1 MTLKNEQ
8 ESALHSNHPK
18 QYIMKTSI
26 FSSAAASLF
35 LLAGCQQSSNPEDQ
49 FVNDLM
55 SKMTLAEKIGQTNLL
70 PAPGPIVTG
79 ISEQTEIV
87 GQIREGRVGAILN
100 IKGAEAIRE
109 YQRIAVEESR
119 LGIPILFG
127 LDVIHGY
134 QTEFP
139 IPLAVSCAWD
149 TVGVKLSAE
158 IAARE
163 ASTDGIAWTY
173 SPMVDICRDAR
184 WGRIAEGNGEDPWLS
199 GLLGRAYV
207 QGWQGDD
214 LSDKQTLMACLKH
227 YALYGAAESGRDYNT
242 TDMSE
247 NRMFNEYLLP
257 YQMCVE
263 AGVGSVMTS
272 FNDINGTPATANRWL
287 QNDVL
292 RDKWNFDGFIVTDYG
307 AIREMKAHGLG
318 GDDVVTER
326 ALDATVDMDM
336 CSELYITQLE
346 KLLNEKRITEQQIDD
361 ACRRVLQAK
370 YRLGLFD
377 DPYRYNDAERGKTE
391 LFKAENREAA
401 SQITANTFVLLKN
414 DNDLLPLAKK
424 GKIAL
429 IGPMAD
435 NKSQLRGC
443 WSVSSDH
450 TQYSTIFEVMKQ
462 RLAGQAEVRYAEGCH
477 YSYDPVLEQRFLW
490 NDKPSSRSHKELL
503 DEALATARWADV
515 VVAILGEA
523 KEMTGEAASMCDIT
537 MQASQHDLL
546 EALVKTGKPVVL
558 LLANGRPMVLKWENA
573 NVPAILD
580 IWFPGSEAGDAI
592 CDVLFGDKAPQGH
605 LTTTF
610 PQHAGQLPIYYNH
623 KNTGRP
629 IGENDYGKF
638 TSGYLDVTNA
648 PLYPFGYGLTYTT
661 FEMSDIAQSSDR
673 LTANGSIEAKVTLT
687 NTGKREATT
696 IVQLYTHDLAGSITR
711 PVQELKGFHH
721 VTLKPGE
728 SKEVSFKVNAEM
740 LKFYNAKLDYVYE
753 PGEFDLMIGLN
764 CRDVKHSHFTL
775 VQ

>member
-1 MTLKNEQ
+1 MKNINYAMVAAMAATMLASCQNTEKSAEDKFIDELMSRMTLTER
-8 ESALHSNHPK
+8 
-18 QYIMKTSI
+18 
-26 FSSAAASLF
+26 
-35 LLAGCQQSSNPEDQ
+35 
-49 FVNDLM
+49 
-55 SKMTLAEKIGQTNLL
+55 IGQTNLL

-87 GQIREGRVGAILN
+87 SQIRDGRVGSILN
-100 IKGAEAIRE
+100 IKGADAIRE

-149 TVGVKLSAE
+149 TVGVKLSAQ

-214 LSDKQTLMACLKH
+214 LSDPQTLMACLKH

-257 YQMCVE
+257 YQMAVE

-272 FNDINGTPATANRWL
+272 FNDINGTPATANSWL

-292 RDKWNFDGFIVTDYG
+292 RKTWNFDGFIVTDYG

-326 ALDATVDMDM
+326 AMNATVDMDM
-336 CSELYITQLE
+336 CSELYISQLE
-346 KLLNEKRITEQQIDD
+346 GLLQQKRISQKQIDD

-377 DPYRYNDAERGKTE
+377 DPYRYNDNERAKTE
-391 LFKAENREAA
+391 MFKAKNREAA
-401 SQITANTFVLLKN
+401 RKITASTFVLLKN
-414 DNDLLPLAKK
+414 ENDLLPLAKK

-429 IGPMAD
+429 IGPMA
-435 NKSQLRGC
+435 NNQSQLRGC
-443 WSVSSDH
+443 WSVPSDH
-450 TQYSTIFEVMKQ
+450 TLYTTIFEAMQQ

-490 NDKPSSRSHKELL
+490 NDTPSERTHKQLL

-515 VVAILGEA
+515 IVTILGEA
-523 KEMTGEAASMCDIT
+523 KEMTGEAASMSDIT
-537 MQASQHDLL
+537 MQTSQHDLL
-546 EALVKTGKPVVL
+546 EALLKTGKPVVL
-558 LLANGRPMVLKWENA
+558 LLANGRPMVIKWEHE
-573 NVPAILD
+573 NVPAIMD

-592 CDVLFGDKAPQGH
+592 CDVLFGDVAPQGH
-605 LTTTF
+605 LTTTW
-610 PQHAGQLPIYYNH
+610 PQNAGQLPIYYNH

-661 FEMSDIAQSSDR
+661 FDISDIRLSSDQ
-673 LTANGSIEAKVTLT
+673 LSTNGSIEATVTIT

-696 IVQLYTHDLAGSITR
+696 ILQLYTHDLAGSITR
-711 PVQELKGFHH
+711 PVQELKDFRHC
-721 VTLKPGE
+721 TLAPGE
-728 SKEVSFKVNAEM
+728 SLDVTFTVIPDM
-740 LKFYNAKLDYVYE
+740 LRFYNADLKYVCE
-753 PGEFDLMIGLN
+753 PGDFDLMIGLN
-764 CRDVKHSHFTL
+764 CRDVKHALFTL
-775 VQ
+775 K

>member
-1 MTLKNEQ
+1 MKNKYTTLVA
-8 ESALHSNHPK
+8 AL
-18 QYIMKTSI
+18 
-26 FSSAAASLF
+26 AATA
-35 LLAGCQQSSNPEDQ
+35 LAGCQSKSASPEET
-49 FVNDLM
+49 FINDLM

-79 ISEQTEIV
+79 ISEQTDIV
-87 GQIREGRVGAILN
+87 NQIKDGKVGSILN
-100 IKGAEAIRE
+100 IKGADEIRE

-149 TVGVKLSAE
+149 TVGVKLSAQ

-199 GLLGRAYV
+199 GLIGRAYV

-214 LSDKQTLMACLKH
+214 LSHPQTLMACLKH

-257 YQMCVE
+257 YQMAVE

-272 FNDINGTPATANRWL
+272 FNDINGTPATANAWL
-287 QNDVL
+287 QNDLL
-292 RDKWNFDGFIVTDYG
+292 RKQWKFDGFIVTDYG
-307 AIREMKAHGLG
+307 AIREMEAHGLG
-318 GDDVVTER
+318 GDDVVAQR
-326 ALDATVDMDM
+326 ALEATVDMDM

-346 KLLNEKRITEQQIDD
+346 KLLEEKRISQKQIDE
-361 ACRRVLQAK
+361 ACYRVLQAK

-377 DPYRYNDAERGKTE
+377 DPYRYNDKERGKTE

-401 SQITANTFVLLKN
+401 RKITASTFVLLKN
-414 DNDLLPLAKK
+414 DNDLLPLEKK

-429 IGPMAD
+429 IGPMA
-435 NKSQLRGC
+435 NNQSQLRGC
-443 WSVSSDH
+443 WSVPSDH
-450 TQYSTIFEVMKQ
+450 TLYTTIFDAMKQ
-462 RLAGQAEVRYAEGCH
+462 RLAGAAEVRYAEGCH
-477 YSYDPVLEQRFLW
+477 YSYDATLEQRFLW
-490 NDKPSSRSHKELL
+490 YDQPSTRSHQELL
-503 DEALATARWADV
+503 NEALATARWSDV

-523 KEMTGEAASMCDIT
+523 KEMTGEAASMSDIE
-537 MQASQHDLL
+537 MQASQRDLL
-546 EALVKTGKPVVL
+546 DALVKTGKPVVL
-558 LLANGRPMVLKWENA
+558 LLANGRPMVLKHESET
-573 NVPAILD
+573 VPAILD

-592 CDVLFGDKAPQGH
+592 CDVLFGDVAPQGH

-610 PQHAGQLPIYYNH
+610 PQNAGQLPLYYNH

-648 PLYPFGYGLTYTT
+648 PLYPFGWGLTYTT
-661 FEMSDIAQSSDR
+661 FELSDIKLSSDK
-673 LTANGSIEAKVTLT
+673 LDGNGSLSATVTLS

-696 IVQLYTHDLAGSITR
+696 IVQLYTRDLAASITR
-711 PVQELKGFHH
+711 PVQELKGFQH
-721 VTLKPGE
+721 VTLAPGE
-728 SKEVSFKVNAEM
+728 SKEVTFAVTPEM
-740 LKFYNAKLDYVYE
+740 LKFYNAKLEFVNE
-753 PGEFDLMIGLN
+753 PGDFDLMIGLN
-764 CRDVKHSHFTL
+764 CREVKHAAFTL
-775 VQ
+775 Q

>member
-1 MTLKNEQ
+1 
-8 ESALHSNHPK
+8 
-18 QYIMKTSI
+18 MKTRNYVAL
-26 FSSAAASLF
+26 AAMATA
-35 LLAGCQQSSNPEDQ
+35 LLASCQSKPSDPEAA
-49 FVNDLM
+49 FINELM

-70 PAPGPIVTG
+70 PAPGPIFTG
-79 ISEQTEIV
+79 ISEEADILNQIKEGKV
-87 GQIREGRVGAILN
+87 GSILN

-109 YQRIAVEESR
+109 YQRIAVEETR
-119 LGIPILFG
+119 LGIPLLFG

-149 TVGVKLSAE
+149 TVGVKLSAQ

-199 GLLGRAYV
+199 GLLGAAYV
-207 QGWQGDD
+207 KGWQGDD
-214 LSDKQTLMACLKH
+214 LSDPQTLLACLKH

-257 YQMCVE
+257 YQMAVE

-272 FNDINGTPATANRWL
+272 FNDINGTPATANSWL
-287 QNDVL
+287 QNDIL
-292 RDKWNFDGFIVTDYG
+292 RKKWNFDGFIVTDYG
-307 AIREMKAHGLG
+307 AIKEMKAHGLG

-326 ALDATVDMDM
+326 AMQATVDMDM
-336 CSELYITQLE
+336 CSELYISQLE
-346 KLLNEKRITEQQIDD
+346 SLLEQKRVTMKQIDD
-361 ACRRVLQAK
+361 ACYRILQAK

-401 SQITANTFVLLKN
+401 RKITASTFVLLKN
-414 DNDLLPLAKK
+414 DNELLPLEKK

-429 IGPMAD
+429 IGPMA
-435 NKSQLRGC
+435 NNQSQLRGC
-443 WSVSSDH
+443 WSVPSDH
-450 TQYSTIFEVMKQ
+450 TQYSTIYDVMKQ
-462 RLAGQAEVRYAEGCH
+462 RLAGAAEVRYAEGCH
-477 YSYDPVLEQRFLW
+477 YSYDPTLEQRFLW
-490 NDKPSSRSHKELL
+490 NDAPSTRSHQELL
-503 DEALATARWADV
+503 NEALATARWADV
-515 VVAILGEA
+515 VVAILGES
-523 KEMTGEAASMCDIT
+523 KEQTGEAASMCDIE
-537 MQASQHDLL
+537 MQASQRDLL
-546 EALVKTGKPVVL
+546 DALVKTGKPVVL
-558 LLANGRPMVLKWENA
+558 LLANGRPMVLKHETEI
-573 NVPAILD
+573 VPAILD

-592 CDVLFGDKAPQGH
+592 CDVLFGDVAPQGH

-648 PLYPFGYGLTYTT
+648 PLFPFGWGLTYTT
-661 FEMSDIAQSSDR
+661 FEMSDIKLSSET
-673 LTANGSIEAKVTLT
+673 LAGNGAITATVTLS

-711 PVQELKGFHH
+711 PVQELKGFQH
-721 VTLKPGE
+721 VTLAPGA
-728 SKEVSFKVNAEM
+728 SQEVTFTVTPEM
-740 LKFYNAKLDYVYE
+740 LKFYNAKLEYVNE
-753 PGEFDLMIGLN
+753 PGDFDVMIGLN
-764 CRDVKHSHFTL
+764 CREVKHAGFTL
-775 VQ
+775 Q

>member
-1 MTLKNEQ
+1 MKLKHLYLLATSAVAFLMSGCQEKAQSTENQFINELMSRMTLE
-8 ESALHSNHPK
+8 
-18 QYIMKTSI
+18 
-26 FSSAAASLF
+26 
-35 LLAGCQQSSNPEDQ
+35 
-49 FVNDLM
+49 
-55 SKMTLAEKIGQTNLL
+55 EKIGQTNLL

-79 ISEQTEIV
+79 ISEQSEIV
-87 GQIREGRVGAILN
+87 DQIRQGKVGSILN
-100 IKGAEAIRE
+100 IKGADAIRE

-149 TVGVKLSAE
+149 TVGVRRSAE

-199 GLLGRAYV
+199 GLLGAAYV
-207 QGWQGDD
+207 KGWQGDD
-214 LSDKQTLMACLKH
+214 LSSPTTLMACLKH
-227 YALYGAAESGRDYNT
+227 YALYGAAEAGRDYNT

-247 NRMFNEYLLP
+247 NRMLNEYLLP
-257 YQMCVE
+257 YKMAVE

-272 FNDINGTPATANRWL
+272 FNDINGTPATANKWL
-287 QNDVL
+287 QDDLL
-292 RDKWNFDGFIVTDYG
+292 RKEWKFDGFLVTDYG

-318 GDDVVTER
+318 DDDVVTER
-326 ALDATVDMDM
+326 ALNATVDMDM
-336 CSELYITQLE
+336 CSELYITQLDT
-346 KLLNEKRITEQQIDD
+346 LLKQKRITEKQIDD

-391 LFKAENREAA
+391 LFKAENRAVAHE
-401 SQITANTFVLLKN
+401 ITAKSFVLLKN
-414 DNDLLPLAKK
+414 ENNLLPLTPQ

-429 IGPMAD
+429 IGPMA
-435 NKSQLRGC
+435 NSQSQLRGC
-443 WSVSSDH
+443 WSVSSDPALY
-450 TQYSTIFEVMKQ
+450 TTIFETMQQ
-462 RLAGQAEVRYAEGCH
+462 RLEGKAEVRYAEGCH
-477 YSYDPVLEQRFLW
+477 YSYDSTLEQRFLW
-490 NDKPSSRSHKELL
+490 NDQPSERSHKELL

-515 VVAILGEA
+515 VVAVLGEA
-523 KEMTGEAASMCDIT
+523 KEMTGEAASMCDIE

-558 LLANGRPMVLKWENA
+558 LLANGRPMVLNWENQ

-592 CDVLFGDKAPQGH
+592 CDVLFGDVAPQGH

-610 PQHAGQLPIYYNH
+610 PQSVGQLPLYYNH

-629 IGENDYGKF
+629 IGENEYGKY

-648 PLYPFGYGLTYTT
+648 PLYPFGWGLTYTT
-661 FEMSDIAQSSDR
+661 FEMSDIRLSSEK
-673 LTANGSIEAKVTLT
+673 LTANGSLTATVTLT
-687 NTGKREATT
+687 NTGQREATT

-711 PVQELKGFHH
+711 PVQELKGFQH
-721 VTLKPGE
+721 VTLKAGA
-728 SKEVSFKVNAEM
+728 SQEVIFEVTPEM
-740 LKFYNAKLDYVYE
+740 LKFYNAELEYINE
-753 PGEFDLMIGLN
+753 PGDFDLMIGLN
-764 CRDVKHSHFTL
+764 CREVKHAAFTL
-775 VQ
+775 IK

>member
-1 MTLKNEQ
+1 
-8 ESALHSNHPK
+8 
-18 QYIMKTSI
+18 MKKHY
-26 FSSAAASLF
+26 FMLAAATAA
-35 LLAGCQQSSNPEDQ
+35 LLASCQSKPADPEEA
-49 FVNDLM
+49 FINELM

-79 ISEQTEIV
+79 ISEQTDIV
-87 GQIREGRVGAILN
+87 NQIKEGKVGSILN
-100 IKGAEAIRE
+100 IKGADEIRE

-149 TVGVKLSAE
+149 TVGVKLSAQ

-199 GLLGRAYV
+199 GLLGAAYV
-207 QGWQGDD
+207 KGWQGDD
-214 LSDKQTLMACLKH
+214 LKDPQTLMACLKH

-257 YQMCVE
+257 YQMAVE

-272 FNDINGTPATANRWL
+272 FNDINGTPATANSWL
-287 QNDVL
+287 QDDIL
-292 RDKWNFDGFIVTDYG
+292 RKKWNFDGFIVTDYG
-307 AIREMKAHGLG
+307 AIREMMAHGLG
-318 GDDVVTER
+318 GPDVVTER
-326 ALDATVDMDM
+326 AMQATVDMDM

-346 KLLNEKRITEQQIDD
+346 SLLQQKRVSQKQIDD
-361 ACRRVLQAK
+361 ACYRVLQAK

-377 DPYRYNDAERGKTE
+377 DPYRYNDKKRGETE

-401 SQITANTFVLLKN
+401 RKITASSFVLLKN
-414 DNDLLPLAKK
+414 DNEMLPLQKK

-429 IGPMAD
+429 IGPMA
-435 NKSQLRGC
+435 NNQSQLRGC
-443 WSVSSDH
+443 WSVPSDH
-450 TQYSTIFEVMKQ
+450 TLYTTIYDAMKQ
-462 RLAGQAEVRYAEGCH
+462 RLAGAAEVRYAEGCH

-490 NDKPSSRSHKELL
+490 NDKPSTRSHQELL
-503 DEALATARWADV
+503 NEALATARWADV

-523 KEMTGEAASMCDIT
+523 KEMTGEAASMCDIE
-537 MQASQHDLL
+537 MQASQRDLL

-558 LLANGRPMVLKWENA
+558 LLANGRPMVLKRESEI
-573 NVPAILD
+573 VPAILD

-592 CDVLFGDKAPQGH
+592 CDVLFGDVAPQGH

-610 PQHAGQLPIYYNH
+610 PQSVGQLPIYYNH

-648 PLYPFGYGLTYTT
+648 PLYPFGWGLTYTT
-661 FEMSDIAQSSDR
+661 FEMSDIKLSSEQ
-673 LTANGSIEAKVTLT
+673 LASNGNIKATVTLS

-711 PVQELKGFHH
+711 PVQELKGFQH
-721 VTLKPGE
+721 VTLAPGA
-728 SKEVSFKVNAEM
+728 SQEVTFTVTPEM
-740 LKFYNAKLDYVYE
+740 LKFYNAKLEYVNE
-753 PGEFDLMIGLN
+753 PGDFDLMIGLN
-764 CRDVKHSHFTL
+764 CREVKHATFTL
-775 VQ
+775 K

>member
-1 MTLKNEQ
+1 MRTRFLLF
-8 ESALHSNHPK
+8 SA
-18 QYIMKTSI
+18 T
-26 FSSAAASLF
+26 AAA
-35 LLAGCQQSSNPEDQ
+35 LLCGCKQTASPEEQFIDNLMQQ
-49 FVNDLM
+49 
-55 SKMTLAEKIGQTNLL
+55 MTLAEKIGQTNLL
-70 PAPGPIVTG
+70 PVPGEIFTG
-79 ISEQTEIV
+79 ISETSEIAA
-87 GQIREGRVGAILN
+87 QIREGKVGALLN

-109 YQRIAVEESR
+109 YQRVAVEESR

-149 TVGVKLSAE
+149 TAGVKLSAQ

-199 GLLGRAYV
+199 GLLGAAYV
-207 QGWQGDD
+207 RGWQGDD
-214 LSDKQTLMACLKH
+214 LADPHTLMACLKH
-227 YALYGAAESGRDYNT
+227 YALYGAAEAGRDYNT

-257 YQMCVE
+257 YEMAVK

-272 FNDINGTPATANRWL
+272 FNDINGTPATANAWL
-287 QNDVL
+287 MNDIL
-292 RDKWNFDGFIVTDYG
+292 RKRWNFDGFLVTDYG

-318 GDDVVTER
+318 DDDVVTER
-326 ALDATVDMDM
+326 AINATVDMDM

-346 KLLNEKRITEQQIDD
+346 KLLAEKRISQKQIDD

-377 DPYRYNDAERGKTE
+377 NPYRYNDAERGKTE

-401 SQITANTFVLLKN
+401 RKITASTFVLLKN
-414 DNDLLPLAKK
+414 DNNLLPLAKK

-429 IGPMAD
+429 VGPMA
-435 NKSQLRGC
+435 NSQSQLRGC
-443 WSVSSDH
+443 WSVPSDPSL
-450 TQYSTIFEVMKQ
+450 YSTIFETMKE
-462 RLAGQAEVRYAEGCH
+462 RLAGCAEVRYAEGCH
-477 YSYDPVLEQRFLW
+477 YSYDETLERRFLW
-490 NDKPSSRSHKELL
+490 TDKPSARTHKQLL

-523 KEMTGEAASMCDIT
+523 KEMTGEAASMCDIE

-558 LLANGRPMVLKWENA
+558 LLANGRPMVLNWESKHL
-573 NVPAILD
+573 PAILD

-592 CDVLFGDKAPQGH
+592 CDVLFGDVAPQGH

-610 PQHAGQLPIYYNH
+610 PQSVGQLPLYYNH

-648 PLYPFGYGLTYTT
+648 PLYPFGWGLTYTT
-661 FEMSDIAQSSDR
+661 FEMSDISLSSA
-673 LTANGSIEAKVTLT
+673 TMPANGTITATVTLK
-687 NTGKREATT
+687 NTGNRAATT
-696 IVQLYTHDLAGSITR
+696 IVQLYTHDLAASITR
-711 PVQELKGFHH
+711 PVQELKGFRH
-721 VTLKPGE
+721 VTLSPGE
-728 SKEVSFKVNAEM
+728 SKEVTFTITPDM
-740 LKFYNAKLDYVYE
+740 LKFYNAQLEYLCE
-753 PGEFDLMIGLN
+753 PGDFDLMIGLN
-764 CRDVKHSHFTL
+764 CRDVKHCRFTL
-775 VQ
+775 N

>member
-1 MTLKNEQ
+1 MIINHHLRYPT
-8 ESALHSNHPK
+8 SVALL
-18 QYIMKTSI
+18 
-26 FSSAAASLF
+26 AASL
-35 LLAGCQQSSNPEDQ
+35 LCSCKQQAPNPEDA
-49 FVNDLM
+49 FIDELM
-55 SKMTLAEKIGQTNLL
+55 SRMTLAEKIGQTNLL

-87 GQIREGRVGAILN
+87 SQIRDGKVGSILN
-100 IKGAEAIRE
+100 IKGVDAIRE

-149 TVGVKLSAE
+149 TVGTRLSAQ

-214 LSDKQTLMACLKH
+214 LKDPQTLMACLKH

-257 YQMCVE
+257 YQMTVE

-272 FNDINGTPATANRWL
+272 FNDINGTPATANAWL

-292 RDKWNFDGFIVTDYG
+292 RKAWGFDGFLVTDYG

-318 GDDVVTER
+318 DDAMVTER
-326 ALDATVDMDM
+326 AMNATVDMDM

-346 KLLNEKRITEQQIDD
+346 ALLSQKRVTQQQIDV

-401 SQITANTFVLLKN
+401 RRITASTFVLLKN
-414 DNDLLPLAKK
+414 DNSLLPLAKR

-435 NKSQLRGC
+435 NQSQLRGC
-443 WSVSSDH
+443 WSVPSDH
-450 TQYSTIFEVMKQ
+450 TQYTTIYQAMKQ
-462 RLAGQAEVRYAEGCH
+462 RLQGQAEVRYAEGCH

-490 NDKPSSRSHKELL
+490 NDAPSERTHKQLL
-503 DEALATARWADV
+503 DEALTTARWADV

-523 KEMTGEAASMCDIT
+523 KEMTGEAASMCDIE
-537 MQASQHDLL
+537 MQASQRDLL
-546 EALVKTGKPVVL
+546 ETLLKVGKPVVL
-558 LLANGRPMVLKWENA
+558 LLANGRPMVLKWEHEH
-573 NVPAILD
+573 VPAIMD

-592 CDVLFGDKAPQGH
+592 CDVLFGDVAPQGH

-610 PQHAGQLPIYYNH
+610 PQHAGQVPIYYNH

-629 IGENDYGKF
+629 IDENDYGKF

-648 PLYPFGYGLTYTT
+648 PLYPFGYGLSYTT
-661 FEMSDIAQSSDR
+661 FDVSDIRLSSNEM
-673 LTANGSIEAKVTLT
+673 TPNGTIQASVTIT
-687 NTGKREATT
+687 NTGQREATT
-696 IVQLYTHDLAGSITR
+696 ILQLYTRDLAASITR
-711 PVQELKGFHH
+711 PVQELKGFRHCTLAPGASQE
-721 VTLKPGE
+721 VTFTID
-728 SKEVSFKVNAEM
+728 VEM
-740 LKFYNAKLDYVYE
+740 LKFYGQIDWRKGNIPERIYE
-753 PGEFDLMIGLN
+753 PGDFDLMIGLD
-764 CRDVKHSHFTL
+764 CRDVRHAQFTL
-775 VQ
+775 KD

>member
-1 MTLKNEQ
+1 MKNYL
-8 ESALHSNHPK
+8 A
-18 QYIMKTSI
+18 ITSM
-26 FSSAAASLF
+26 AAVVLCS
-35 LLAGCQQSSNPEDQ
+35 CQQKPQSDEDK
-49 FVNDLM
+49 FIDELM

-87 GQIREGRVGAILN
+87 SQIREGKVGSILN
-100 IKGAEAIRE
+100 IKGADAIRE
-109 YQRIAVEESR
+109 YQRVAVEESR

-149 TVGVKLSAE
+149 TTGVKVSAQ

-199 GLLGRAYV
+199 GLLGAAYV
-207 QGWQGDD
+207 KGWQGDD
-214 LSDKQTLMACLKH
+214 LKDPQTLMACLKH
-227 YALYGAAESGRDYNT
+227 YALYGAAEAGRDYNT

-247 NRMFNEYLLP
+247 NRMMNEYLLP
-257 YQMCVE
+257 YKMAVE

-272 FNDINGTPATANRWL
+272 FNDINGTPATANKWL
-287 QNDVL
+287 QNDLL
-292 RDKWNFDGFIVTDYG
+292 REQWKFDGFIVTDYG

-318 GDDVVTER
+318 GDDVVTQR
-326 ALDATVDMDM
+326 ALEATVDMDM
-336 CSELYITQLE
+336 CSELYISQLE
-346 KLLNEKRITEQQIDD
+346 PLLQQKRISEKQIDD

-377 DPYRYNDAERGKTE
+377 DPYRYNDKERGETE
-391 LFKAENREAA
+391 LFKAENRAVA
-401 SQITANTFVLLKN
+401 RDITASTFVLLKN
-414 DNDLLPLAKK
+414 DNELLPLQKK

-429 IGPMAD
+429 IGPMA
-435 NKSQLRGC
+435 NSQSQLRGC
-443 WSVSSDH
+443 WSVPSDH
-450 TQYSTIFEVMKQ
+450 TLYSTIYDVMKE
-462 RLAGQAEVRYAEGCH
+462 RLAGAAEVRYAEGCH
-477 YSYDPVLEQRFLW
+477 YSYDETLEQRFLW
-490 NDKPSSRSHKELL
+490 NDKPSTRSHKELL

-523 KEMTGEAASMCDIT
+523 KEMTGEAASMSNIE
-537 MQASQHDLL
+537 MQDSQHDLL

-558 LLANGRPMVLKWENA
+558 LLANGRPMVLNWETK

-610 PQHAGQLPIYYNH
+610 PQSVAQLPLYYNH

-648 PLYPFGYGLTYTT
+648 PLYPFGWGLTYTT
-661 FEMSDIAQSSDR
+661 FDMSEIALSSEK
-673 LTANGSIEAKVTLT
+673 LSANGTITAKVTLS

-711 PVQELKGFHH
+711 PVQELKGFQH
-721 VTLKPGE
+721 VTLAPGE
-728 SKEVSFKVNAEM
+728 SKEVAFEVNPEM
-740 LKFYNAKLDYVYE
+740 LKFYNAELKYVNE

-764 CRDVKHSHFTL
+764 CREVKHAVFTL
-775 VQ
+775 E

>member
-1 MTLKNEQ
+1 
-8 ESALHSNHPK
+8 
-18 QYIMKTSI
+18 MKTSI

-272 FNDINGTPATANRWL
+272 FNDINGTPATANR
-287 QNDVL
+287 
-292 RDKWNFDGFIVTDYG
+292 
-307 AIREMKAHGLG
+307 
-318 GDDVVTER
+318 
-326 ALDATVDMDM
+326 
-336 CSELYITQLE
+336 
-346 KLLNEKRITEQQIDD
+346 
-361 ACRRVLQAK
+361 
-370 YRLGLFD
+370 
-377 DPYRYNDAERGKTE
+377 
-391 LFKAENREAA
+391 
-401 SQITANTFVLLKN
+401 
-414 DNDLLPLAKK
+414 
-424 GKIAL
+424 
-429 IGPMAD
+429 
-435 NKSQLRGC
+435 
-443 WSVSSDH
+443 
-450 TQYSTIFEVMKQ
+450 
-462 RLAGQAEVRYAEGCH
+462 
-477 YSYDPVLEQRFLW
+477 
-490 NDKPSSRSHKELL
+490 
-503 DEALATARWADV
+503 
-515 VVAILGEA
+515 
-523 KEMTGEAASMCDIT
+523 
-537 MQASQHDLL
+537 
-546 EALVKTGKPVVL
+546 
-558 LLANGRPMVLKWENA
+558 
-573 NVPAILD
+573 
-580 IWFPGSEAGDAI
+580 
-592 CDVLFGDKAPQGH
+592 
-605 LTTTF
+605 
-610 PQHAGQLPIYYNH
+610 
-623 KNTGRP
+623 
-629 IGENDYGKF
+629 
-638 TSGYLDVTNA
+638 
-648 PLYPFGYGLTYTT
+648 
-661 FEMSDIAQSSDR
+661 
-673 LTANGSIEAKVTLT
+673 
-687 NTGKREATT
+687 
-696 IVQLYTHDLAGSITR
+696 
-711 PVQELKGFHH
+711 
-721 VTLKPGE
+721 
-728 SKEVSFKVNAEM
+728 
-740 LKFYNAKLDYVYE
+740 
-753 PGEFDLMIGLN
+753 
-764 CRDVKHSHFTL
+764 
-775 VQ
+775 

>member
-1 MTLKNEQ
+1 
-8 ESALHSNHPK
+8 
-18 QYIMKTSI
+18 MKKHY
-26 FSSAAASLF
+26 FMLAAATAA
-35 LLAGCQQSSNPEDQ
+35 LLASCQSKPADPEEA
-49 FVNDLM
+49 FINDLM

-79 ISEQTEIV
+79 ISEQSDIV
-87 GQIREGRVGAILN
+87 NQIKEGKVGSILN
-100 IKGAEAIRE
+100 IKGADEIRE

-149 TVGVKLSAE
+149 TVGVKLSAQ

-199 GLLGRAYV
+199 GLLGQAYV
-207 QGWQGDD
+207 KGWQGDD
-214 LSDKQTLMACLKH
+214 LKDPQTLMACLKH

-257 YQMCVE
+257 YQMAVE

-272 FNDINGTPATANRWL
+272 FNDINGTPATANSWL
-287 QNDVL
+287 QDDIL
-292 RDKWNFDGFIVTDYG
+292 RKKWNFDGFIVTDYG
-307 AIREMKAHGLG
+307 AIREMMAHGLG
-318 GDDVVTER
+318 GPDVVTER
-326 ALDATVDMDM
+326 AMQATVDMDM
-336 CSELYITQLE
+336 CSELYISQLE
-346 KLLNEKRITEQQIDD
+346 TLLQQKRVSQKQIDD
-361 ACRRVLQAK
+361 ACYRVLQAK

-377 DPYRYNDAERGKTE
+377 DPYRYNDKKRGETE

-401 SQITANTFVLLKN
+401 RKITASSFVLLKN
-414 DNDLLPLAKK
+414 DNEMLPLQKK

-429 IGPMAD
+429 IGPMA
-435 NKSQLRGC
+435 NNQSQLRGC
-443 WSVSSDH
+443 WSVPSDH
-450 TQYSTIFEVMKQ
+450 TLYTTIYDAMKQ
-462 RLAGQAEVRYAEGCH
+462 RLAGAAEVRYAEGCH

-490 NDKPSSRSHKELL
+490 NDKPSTRSHQELL
-503 DEALATARWADV
+503 NEALATARWADV

-523 KEMTGEAASMCDIT
+523 KEMTGEAASMCDIE
-537 MQASQHDLL
+537 MQASQRDLL

-558 LLANGRPMVLKWENA
+558 LLANGRPMVLKRESEI
-573 NVPAILD
+573 VPAILD

-592 CDVLFGDKAPQGH
+592 CDVLFGDVAPQGH

-610 PQHAGQLPIYYNH
+610 PQSVGQLPIYYNH

-648 PLYPFGYGLTYTT
+648 PLYPFGWGLTYTT
-661 FEMSDIAQSSDR
+661 FEMSDIKLSSEQ
-673 LTANGSIEAKVTLT
+673 LASNGNIKATVTLS

-711 PVQELKGFHH
+711 PVQELKGFQH
-721 VTLKPGE
+721 VTLAPGA
-728 SKEVSFKVNAEM
+728 SQEVTFTVTPEM
-740 LKFYNAKLDYVYE
+740 LKFYNAKLEYVNE
-753 PGEFDLMIGLN
+753 PGDFDLMIGLN
-764 CRDVKHSHFTL
+764 CREVKHANFTL
-775 VQ
+775 K

>member
-1 MTLKNEQ
+1 MM
-8 ESALHSNHPK
+8 AA
-18 QYIMKTSI
+18 
-26 FSSAAASLF
+26 SAAAF
-35 LLAGCQQSSNPEDQ
+35 LLSACQNKEQSAEQKFISE
-49 FVNDLM
+49 LM
-55 SKMTLAEKIGQTNLL
+55 DRMTLAEKIGQTNLL

-87 GQIREGRVGAILN
+87 SQIREGKVGSILN

-149 TVGVKLSAE
+149 TVGVKLSAQ

-199 GLLGRAYV
+199 GLLGAAYV
-207 QGWQGDD
+207 KGWQGDD
-214 LSDKQTLMACLKH
+214 LSDPQTLMACLKH
-227 YALYGAAESGRDYNT
+227 YALYGAAEAGRDYNT

-247 NRMFNEYLLP
+247 IRMFNEYLLP
-257 YQMCVE
+257 YQMCVD

-272 FNDINGTPATANRWL
+272 FNDINGTPATANKWL
-287 QNDVL
+287 QDDLL
-292 RDKWNFDGFIVTDYG
+292 RKQWKFDGFIVTDYG

-318 GDDVVTER
+318 GDDVVTQR
-326 ALDATVDMDM
+326 ALEATVDMDM

-346 KLLNEKRITEQQIDD
+346 KLLADKKISEKQIDD
-361 ACRRVLQAK
+361 ACRRVLEAK

-401 SQITANTFVLLKN
+401 RKITASTFVLLKN
-414 DNDLLPLAKK
+414 ENELLPLSPK

-429 IGPMAD
+429 IGPMTN
-435 NKSQLRGC
+435 NKFQLTGC

-450 TQYSTIFEVMKQ
+450 TLYTSIFDAFKN
-462 RLAGQAEVRYAEGCH
+462 RLAGKAEVRQADGCH
-477 YSYDPVLEQRFLW
+477 YSYDPTLEQRFLW
-490 NDKPSSRSHKELL
+490 YEAPNQRSHKQLL

-515 VVAILGEA
+515 IVAVLGEA
-523 KEMTGEAASMCDIT
+523 KEMTGESASMCNIE

-558 LLANGRPMVLKWENA
+558 LLANGRPMALNWENEH
-573 NVPAILD
+573 VPAILD

-592 CDVLFGDKAPQGH
+592 CDVLFGDVAPQGH

-610 PQHAGQLPIYYNH
+610 PQSVAQLPLYYNH

-629 IGENDYGKF
+629 IDENSYGKF
-638 TSGYLDVTNA
+638 TSCYADVTNA
-648 PLYPFGYGLTYTT
+648 PLYPFGWGLTYTT
-661 FEMSDIAQSSDR
+661 FEMSDIRLSSDN
-673 LTANGSIEAKVTLT
+673 LSADGTISATVTLT

-711 PVQELKGFHH
+711 PVQELKGFQH
-721 VTLKPGE
+721 VTLKAGE
-728 SKEVSFKVNAEM
+728 SQEVTFEVNPEM
-740 LKFYNAKLDYVYE
+740 LKFYNSQLQYVNE
-753 PGEFDLMIGLN
+753 PGDFDLMIGLN
-764 CRDVKHSHFTL
+764 CREVKHAGFAL
-775 VQ
+775 E

>member
-1 MTLKNEQ
+1 MLAAVTAALMASCQSKPADPEEAFINE
-8 ESALHSNHPK
+8 
-18 QYIMKTSI
+18 
-26 FSSAAASLF
+26 
-35 LLAGCQQSSNPEDQ
+35 
-49 FVNDLM
+49 LM

-79 ISEQTEIV
+79 ISEQTDIV
-87 GQIREGRVGAILN
+87 NQIKEGKVGSILN
-100 IKGAEAIRE
+100 IKGADEIRE

-149 TVGVKLSAE
+149 TVGVKLSAQ

-199 GLLGRAYV
+199 GLLGAAYV
-207 QGWQGDD
+207 KGWQGDD
-214 LSDKQTLMACLKH
+214 LKDPQTLMACLKH

-257 YQMCVE
+257 YQMAVE

-272 FNDINGTPATANRWL
+272 FNDINGTPATANSWL
-287 QNDVL
+287 QDDIL
-292 RDKWNFDGFIVTDYG
+292 RKKWNFDGFIVTDYG
-307 AIREMKAHGLG
+307 AIREMMAHGLG
-318 GDDVVTER
+318 GPDVVTER
-326 ALDATVDMDM
+326 AMQATVDMDM
-336 CSELYITQLE
+336 CSELYISQLE
-346 KLLNEKRITEQQIDD
+346 TLLQQKRVSQKQIDD
-361 ACRRVLQAK
+361 ACYRVLQAK

-377 DPYRYNDAERGKTE
+377 DPYRYNDKKRGETE

-401 SQITANTFVLLKN
+401 RKITASTFVLLKN
-414 DNDLLPLAKK
+414 DNEMLPLQKK

-429 IGPMAD
+429 IGPMA
-435 NKSQLRGC
+435 NNQSQLRGC
-443 WSVSSDH
+443 WSVPSDH
-450 TQYSTIFEVMKQ
+450 TLYTTIYDAMKQ
-462 RLAGQAEVRYAEGCH
+462 RLAGAAEVRYAEGCH

-490 NDKPSSRSHKELL
+490 NDKPSTRSHQELL
-503 DEALATARWADV
+503 NEALATARWADV

-523 KEMTGEAASMCDIT
+523 KEMTGEAASMCDIE
-537 MQASQHDLL
+537 MQASQRDLL

-558 LLANGRPMVLKWENA
+558 LLANGRPMVLKRESEI
-573 NVPAILD
+573 VPAILD

-592 CDVLFGDKAPQGH
+592 CDVLFGDVAPQGH

-610 PQHAGQLPIYYNH
+610 PQSAGQLPIYYNH

-648 PLYPFGYGLTYTT
+648 PLYPFGWGLTYTT
-661 FEMSDIAQSSDR
+661 FDMSDIKLSSDQ
-673 LTANGSIEAKVTLT
+673 LAGNGNITATVTLT

-711 PVQELKGFHH
+711 PVQELKGFQH
-721 VTLKPGE
+721 VTLAPGA
-728 SKEVSFKVNAEM
+728 SKEVTFTVNPEM
-740 LKFYNAKLDYVYE
+740 LKFYNAKLEYVNE
-753 PGEFDLMIGLN
+753 PGDFDLMIGLN
-764 CRDVKHSHFTL
+764 CREVKHVTFTL
-775 VQ
+775 K

>member
-1 MTLKNEQ
+1 
-8 ESALHSNHPK
+8 
-18 QYIMKTSI
+18 MKHLTS
-26 FSSAAASLF
+26 SLAAPAAALLSLA
-35 LLAGCQQSSNPEDQ
+35 LISGCKSQSSNPEDA
-49 FVNDLM
+49 FIDELM
-55 SKMTLAEKIGQTNLL
+55 SRMTLAEKIGQTNLL
-70 PAPGPIVTG
+70 PAPGPIFTG
-79 ISEQTEIV
+79 ISDQSEILD
-87 GQIREGRVGAILN
+87 QIREGRCGSILN

-109 YQRIAVEESR
+109 YQRIAVEETR
-119 LGIPILFG
+119 LGIPLLFG

-149 TVGVKLSAE
+149 TVGVKLSAQ

-214 LSDKQTLMACLKH
+214 LSDPQTLMACLKH

-257 YQMCVE
+257 YQMAVE

-272 FNDINGTPATANRWL
+272 FNDINGIPATANKWL
-287 QNDVL
+287 QDDLL
-292 RDKWNFDGFIVTDYG
+292 RKQWGFDGFLVTDYG

-318 GDDVVTER
+318 DDDVVTER
-326 ALDATVDMDM
+326 ALNATVDMDM
-336 CSELYITQLE
+336 CSELYVNQLE
-346 KLLNEKRITEQQIDD
+346 SLLQQGRVTEQQIDA

-391 LFKAENREAA
+391 LFKAENRAAARQIAA
-401 SQITANTFVLLKN
+401 STFVLLKN
-414 DNDLLPLAKK
+414 DNNLLPLAPK

-429 IGPMAD
+429 IGPMA
-435 NKSQLRGC
+435 NNQSQLRGC
-443 WSVSSDH
+443 WSVPSDH
-450 TQYSTIFEVMKQ
+450 TQYTTIYEAMKQ
-462 RLAGQAEVRYAEGCH
+462 RLAGKAEVRYAEGCH
-477 YSYDPVLEQRFLW
+477 YSYDATLEQRFLW
-490 NDKPSSRSHKELL
+490 TDAPSERTHKQLL

-515 VVAILGEA
+515 VVAILGES
-523 KEMTGEAASMCDIT
+523 KEMTGEAASICDIE

-546 EALVKTGKPVVL
+546 EALLKCGKPVVL
-558 LLANGRPMVLKWENA
+558 LLANGRPMVLKWEND

-580 IWFPGSEAGDAI
+580 IWFPGSESGDAI
-592 CDVLFGDKAPQGH
+592 CDVLFGDVAPQGH

-661 FEMSDIAQSSDR
+661 FEMSDITLSSSQ
-673 LTANGSIEAKVTLT
+673 LPANGSLQATVTIT
-687 NTGKREATT
+687 NTGSREATT
-696 IVQLYTHDLAGSITR
+696 IVQLYSHDLAASITR
-711 PVQELKGFHH
+711 PVQELKGFQH
-721 VTLKPGE
+721 VTLAPGQ
-728 SKEVSFKVNAEM
+728 SQEVTFNVTPEM
-740 LKFYNAKLDYVYE
+740 LKFYNAQLQYVYE
-753 PGEFDLMIGLN
+753 PGDFDLMIGLN
-764 CRDVKHSHFTL
+764 CRDVKHASFKGL
-775 VQ
+775 

>member
-1 MTLKNEQ
+1 MKNNHYV
-8 ESALHSNHPK
+8 AL
-18 QYIMKTSI
+18 
-26 FSSAAASLF
+26 AAMATA
-35 LLAGCQQSSNPEDQ
+35 LLASCQSKPSDPEAA
-49 FVNDLM
+49 FINELM

-70 PAPGPIVTG
+70 PAPGPIFTG
-79 ISEQTEIV
+79 ISEETDILNQIKEGKV
-87 GQIREGRVGAILN
+87 GSILN

-109 YQRIAVEESR
+109 YQRIAVEETR
-119 LGIPILFG
+119 LGIPLLFG

-149 TVGVKLSAE
+149 TVGVKLSAQ

-199 GLLGRAYV
+199 GLLGAAYV
-207 QGWQGDD
+207 KGWQGDD
-214 LSDKQTLMACLKH
+214 LSDPQTLMACLKH

-257 YQMCVE
+257 YQMAVE

-272 FNDINGTPATANRWL
+272 FNDINGTPATANSWL
-287 QNDVL
+287 QNDIL
-292 RDKWNFDGFIVTDYG
+292 RKRWNFDGFIVTDYG
-307 AIREMKAHGLG
+307 AIKEMKAHGLG

-326 ALDATVDMDM
+326 AMQATVDMDM
-336 CSELYITQLE
+336 CSELYISQLE
-346 KLLNEKRITEQQIDD
+346 SLLEQKRVTMKQIDD
-361 ACRRVLQAK
+361 ACYRILQAK

-401 SQITANTFVLLKN
+401 RKITASTFVLLKN
-414 DNDLLPLAKK
+414 DNELLPLEKK

-429 IGPMAD
+429 IGPMA
-435 NKSQLRGC
+435 NNQSQLRGC
-443 WSVSSDH
+443 WSVPSDH
-450 TQYSTIFEVMKQ
+450 TQYSTIYDVMKQ
-462 RLAGQAEVRYAEGCH
+462 RLAGAAEVRYAEGCH
-477 YSYDPVLEQRFLW
+477 YSYDPILEQRFLW
-490 NDKPSSRSHKELL
+490 NDAPSTRSHQELL
-503 DEALATARWADV
+503 NEALATARWADV
-515 VVAILGEA
+515 VVAILGES
-523 KEMTGEAASMCDIT
+523 KEQTGEAASMCDIE
-537 MQASQHDLL
+537 MQASQRDLL
-546 EALVKTGKPVVL
+546 DALVKTGKPVVL
-558 LLANGRPMVLKWENA
+558 LLANGRPMVLKHETEI
-573 NVPAILD
+573 VPAILD

-592 CDVLFGDKAPQGH
+592 CDVLFGDVAPQGH

-610 PQHAGQLPIYYNH
+610 PQHVGQLPIYYNH

-648 PLYPFGYGLTYTT
+648 PLFPFGWGLTYTT
-661 FEMSDIAQSSDR
+661 FEMSDIKLSSEQM
-673 LTANGSIEAKVTLT
+673 ASNGSITATVTLS

-711 PVQELKGFHH
+711 PVQELKGFQH
-721 VTLKPGE
+721 VTLAPGA
-728 SKEVSFKVNAEM
+728 SQEVTFTVTPEM
-740 LKFYNAKLDYVYE
+740 LKFYNAKLEYVNE
-753 PGEFDLMIGLN
+753 PGDFDLMIGLN
-764 CRDVKHSHFTL
+764 CREVKHAGFTL
-775 VQ
+775 Q

>member
-1 MTLKNEQ
+1 MKSTCHYLMLSASVASLLMSGCCNKE
-8 ESALHSNHPK
+8 ESA
-18 QYIMKTSI
+18 
-26 FSSAAASLF
+26 
-35 LLAGCQQSSNPEDQ
+35 EDK
-49 FVNDLM
+49 FINDLM

-87 GQIREGRVGAILN
+87 GQIREGKVGSILN

-109 YQRIAVEESR
+109 YQRIAVEETH

-139 IPLAVSCAWD
+139 IPLGVSCAWD
-149 TVGVKLSAE
+149 TTGVKLSAQ

-199 GLLGRAYV
+199 GLLGAAYV
-207 QGWQGDD
+207 KGWQGDV
-214 LSDKQTLMACLKH
+214 LSDPQTLMACLKH
-227 YALYGAAESGRDYNT
+227 YALYGAAEAGRDYNT

-272 FNDINGTPATANRWL
+272 FNDINGTPATANKWL
-287 QNDVL
+287 QDDLL
-292 RDKWNFDGFIVTDYG
+292 RKQWKFDGFIVTDYG

-318 GDDVVTER
+318 DDAEVTRRSLE
-326 ALDATVDMDM
+326 ATVDMDM

-346 KLLNEKRITEQQIDD
+346 QLLAEKKITEKQIND
-361 ACRRVLQAK
+361 ACRRVLEAK
-370 YRLGLFD
+370 YRLGLFE

-391 LFKAENREAA
+391 LFKAENRAAARKIAA
-401 SQITANTFVLLKN
+401 STFVLLKN
-414 DNDLLPLAKK
+414 DNELLPLAPK

-429 IGPMAD
+429 IGPMA
-435 NKSQLRGC
+435 NNQSQLRGC
-443 WSVSSDH
+443 WSVPSDH
-450 TQYSTIFEVMKQ
+450 TQYSTIFDVMKQ
-462 RLAGQAEVRYAEGCH
+462 RLAGKAEVRYAEGCH
-477 YSYDPVLEQRFLW
+477 YSYDPTLEQRFLW
-490 NDKPSSRSHKELL
+490 YDRPSERTHKQLL

-523 KEMTGEAASMCDIT
+523 KEMTGEAASMTDIE
-537 MQASQHDLL
+537 MQASQRDLL

-558 LLANGRPMVLKWENA
+558 LLANGRPMVLKRESEI
-573 NVPAILD
+573 VPAILD

-592 CDVLFGDKAPQGH
+592 CDVLFGDVAPQGH

-610 PQHAGQLPIYYNH
+610 PQSVGQLPLYYNH

-648 PLYPFGYGLTYTT
+648 PLYPFGWGLTYTT
-661 FEMSDIAQSSDR
+661 FQVSDIR
-673 LTANGSIEAKVTLT
+673 LSNNKLTKGAGITATVTLS

-696 IVQLYTHDLAGSITR
+696 IVQLYTRDLAGSITR
-711 PVQELKGFHH
+711 PVQELKGFEH
-721 VTLKPGE
+721 VTLKAGE
-728 SKEVSFKVNAEM
+728 SKEVTFTVTPDM
-740 LKFYNAKLDYVYE
+740 LKFYNAKLEYVCE
-753 PGEFDLMIGLN
+753 PGDFDLMIGLN
-764 CRDVKHSHFTL
+764 CREVKHAQFTL
-775 VQ
+775 E

>member
-1 MTLKNEQ
+1 
-8 ESALHSNHPK
+8 
-18 QYIMKTSI
+18 MKTI
-26 FSSAAASLF
+26 VRTCTSAFLAAMALVS
-35 LLAGCQQSSNPEDQ
+35 CQKQQLSPEEQ

-55 SKMTLAEKIGQTNLL
+55 QKMTLAEKIGQTNLL
-70 PAPGPIVTG
+70 PAPTNIFTG
-79 ISEQTEIV
+79 ISEQSQDMFN
-87 GQIREGRVGAILN
+87 QIREGKVGSILN
-100 IKGAEAIRE
+100 IKGADAIRE

-149 TVGVKLSAE
+149 TVGVKLSAQ

-199 GLLGRAYV
+199 GLLGAAYV
-207 QGWQGDD
+207 KGWQGDD
-214 LSDKQTLMACLKH
+214 LSDPQTLMACLKH

-272 FNDINGTPATANRWL
+272 FNDINGTPATANKWL
-287 QNDVL
+287 QDDLL
-292 RDKWNFDGFIVTDYG
+292 RKQWKFDGFVVTDYG

-318 GDDVVTER
+318 DDDVVTER
-326 ALDATVDMDM
+326 ALNATVDMDM

-346 KLLNEKRITEQQIDD
+346 KLLAEKRITEKQIDD

-377 DPYRYNDAERGKTE
+377 DPYRYNDGERGKTE

-401 SQITANTFVLLKN
+401 RQITASTFVLLKN
-414 DNDLLPLAKK
+414 DTIAAHYPLLPLPKR
-424 GKIAL
+424 GRIAL
-429 IGPMAD
+429 IGPMA
-435 NKSQLRGC
+435 NNQSQLRGC
-443 WSVSSDH
+443 WSVPSDH

-462 RLAGQAEVRYAEGCH
+462 RLEGKAEVRYAEGCH

-490 NDKPSSRSHKELL
+490 TEAPSPRSHKELL

-523 KEMTGEAASMCDIT
+523 KEMTGEAASMCNIE

-558 LLANGRPMVLKWENA
+558 LLANGRPMVLKWEQENI
-573 NVPAILD
+573 PAILD
-580 IWFPGSEAGDAI
+580 VWFPGSEAGDAI

-610 PQHAGQLPIYYNH
+610 PQHVGQVPIYYNH

-661 FEMSDIAQSSDR
+661 FKMSDIRLSSST
-673 LTANGSIEAKVTLT
+673 LTANSSLTASVTLT
-687 NTGKREATT
+687 NTGKREGTT
-696 IVQLYTHDLAGSITR
+696 IVQLYTRDLAASVTR
-711 PVQELKGFHH
+711 PVQELKGFKH
-721 VTLKPGE
+721 VTLQPGE
-728 SKEVSFKVNAEM
+728 SQEVSFEVNAEM
-740 LKFYNAKLDYVYE
+740 LKFYNAQLQYVCE
-753 PGEFDLMIGLN
+753 PGDFDLMIGLD
-764 CRDVKHSHFTL
+764 CRDVKHAAFAL
-775 VQ
+775 K